1 MEFASKAFPIVQ
13 EIESAEVETL
23 QAICECLN
31 RRGIKNREGRV
42 IGIVNGE
49 WLMDGHSKLIARY
62 IRSSDIIVTRDGRF
76 VGKGD
81 QRLRVLSRTK

>member
-1 MEFASKAFPIVQ
+1 MKMEY
-13 EIESAEVETL
+13 
-23 QAICECLN
+23 
-31 RRGIKNREGRV
+31 IKNREGRI

-62 IRSSDIIVTRDGRF
+62 IASNDIIITREGRV

-81 QRLRVLSRTK
+81 QRLTMLPPSK